1 MSKWS
6 THAELQCK
14 SLISSGRVD
23 GWQNRVGEGVIDLA
37 PWTSYQ
43 YWGTV
48 GTCNLHHLPAV
59 KKYWDWSSAV
69 CTCVACSSHLPKAH
83 LPWAGEDTL
92 LRMSTW
98 LCHLASQQCSSTK
111 LSTDSPHRPVDLWLS
126 PGPLRL
132 VFNSM
137 ALGITCIHGLSI
149 DIITI

>member
-48 GTCNLHHLPAV
+48 GTCNLHHLPAI

-83 LPWAGEDTL
+83 LPWAGEVEQSGYTAAYVYVTMPSGLPTMFFDQTL
-92 LRMSTW
+92 NWLTTSAGRPLTVTW
-98 LCHLASQQCSSTK
+98 PAAACFQQHGSS
-111 LSTDSPHRPVDLWLS
+111 
-126 PGPLRL
+126 
-132 VFNSM
+132 
-137 ALGITCIHGLSI
+137 A
-149 DIITI
+149 